1 MALEINT
8 FPAKITEDMD
18 DSLAFFIATANDHI
32 LLLAKSLNNSD
43 KKKLDPKDGRK
54 AIINISVNPKTG
66 SIEFERIFIFP
77 KESGA
82 L

>member
-43 KKKLDPKDGRK
+43 KK
-54 AIINISVNPKTG
+54 TG
-66 SIEFERIFIFP
+66 SIEFERNFIFP